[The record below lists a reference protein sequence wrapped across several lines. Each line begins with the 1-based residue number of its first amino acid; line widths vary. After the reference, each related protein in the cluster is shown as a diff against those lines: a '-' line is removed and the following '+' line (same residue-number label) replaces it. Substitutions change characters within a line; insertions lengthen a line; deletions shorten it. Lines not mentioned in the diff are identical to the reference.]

1 MKWMFMNTMNRIAAI
16 MVALLALVACSDSKT
31 GGENEPSQVMVSAE
45 DAAAASTD
53 PLMLEIRTMENR
65 TKQDSTMDRASGLRL
80 LRAYQDY
87 YNKHPEDTVAI
98 NYLFEGGRVAVALG
112 KYEKAIELLANFH
125 DGSPNRQ
132 RRAEAAYLV
141 AFVYD
146 THLHLPGKAT
156 TQYNKVMEL
165 YPESPWATQSRQA
178 LHLVGKT
185 DEEILKFL
193 KEKNPS

>member
-1 MKWMFMNTMNRIAAI
+1 MKSMHMNYVNGIAVV
-16 MVALLALVACSDSKT
+16 MVALLTMASCSDNNT
-31 GGENEPSQVMVSAE
+31 GSESESSQVMVSAE

-65 TKQDSTMDRASGLRL
+65 TRQDSTMDRASGLRL

-87 YNKHPEDTVAI
+87 YNKHPEDTAAI
-98 NYLFEGGRVAVALG
+98 NYLFEAGRVAVALG

-156 TQYNKVMEL
+156 TQYNKVIEL
-165 YPESPWATQSRQA
+165 YPESPWAAQSRQA
-178 LHLVGKT
+178 LQLVGKS

>member
-1 MKWMFMNTMNRIAAI
+1 
-16 MVALLALVACSDSKT
+16 MVKAFSVCLIFLAVFATVGCSDANSDQESGKAT
-31 GGENEPSQVMVSAE
+31 TLASVE
-45 DAAAASTD
+45 DATAAVSD
-53 PLMLEIRTMENR
+53 PLMLEIRSMEAN
-65 TKQDSTMDRASGLRL
+65 TKQDTVLNREAGLKL

-87 YNKHPEDTVAI
+87 YNKHPNDTSAL
-98 NYLFEGGRVAVALG
+98 NYIFEAGRVAVALG

-125 DGSPNRQ
+125 DGSRNPQ

-146 THLHLPGKAT
+146 AHLHLPAKAA

-165 YPESPWATQSRQA
+165 YPESPWAAQSRQA
-178 LHLVGKT
+178 LQLVGKS
-185 DEEILKFL
+185 DEELLQFL